1 MLRTEL
7 IRPLPQL
14 LRANADRF
22 GTKAAYRDA
31 RRSVSHAELE
41 ARTRRLA
48 GHLAGMRL
56 QPGDRAAILH
66 GNSVDVVES
75 YLAITRAAGVG
86 VPLNPR
92 VTESELA
99 YLLDDSGARV
109 VITEP
114 SRIELVA
121 RLVQDRP
128 YLRVIVTGDE
138 GVQANAPAGTV
149 SFETLATTEP
159 AEPARDDLG
168 LDDVAWMLYT
178 SGTTGKPKGVLSTQR
193 NCLWSV
199 AACYAPIPGLS
210 EDDRVVWPLPLFH
223 SLSHIVCV
231 LAVTAVGATA
241 RIVDGFSAD
250 EILDAVREESATFLA
265 GVPTMY
271 HYLVQAAREQGFTA
285 PELRM
290 CLVGGAIT
298 TAALRRSFE
307 EVFSAPLLDAY
318 GSTETCGS
326 ITINWP
332 TGARV
337 EGSCGL
343 PVPGLGVRLVSPETG
358 VDVATGEEGEVW
370 VKGSSVMVGYHNLPD
385 ATAAAL
391 RDGWFRTGDLARRDE
406 EGYFTVTGRIKELVI
421 RGGENIHPGEV
432 EEVLRGVPGVMDVAV
447 AGKAHEVL
455 GEVPVA
461 FIVPGP
467 EGIDHERL
475 FEVCR
480 ESLSYFKIPEELY
493 EIDRIPRTA
502 SGKTMRHALLELPAR
517 LLAACG
523 GRYESLFRVDWLPLP
538 SVPAPQIVAGHW
550 AVAGDIAGTDFAP
563 GLEALGN
570 EVQTYLPLGGLA
582 GLADVDGLADLDAL
596 DALVEDLA
604 AGVSFPDVA
613 LLMLGEADRPTAAR
627 RAEAVEAL
635 LARVSLGLDAWL
647 AEERTAMVPLII
659 ATRDAVATGP
669 DDDLTGLEHASVW
682 GLLRSYQAAY
692 PDRFALVDLG
702 PEEWPDE
709 NAARAVALA
718 FASQEPQSAVRDGV
732 VLRPRLVR
740 ATASSGTSTAPDTT
754 GTVLLTGADG
764 VAAEAVAHHLVSVYG
779 ARRMVLVSKDGKADA
794 VAADLQ
800 RELARGGAEIR
811 LEACDVA
818 DRKAVAKLLGKIAQ
832 PLTAIVHTAGR
843 EALADLQGRSLAVQG
858 ALNLHCLT
866 KDTTLASF
874 LVVATA
880 DGVLGSPGNG
890 TAAGAAAFLDALG
903 GHRHAAGLP
912 ALTLS
917 LGPWDG
923 AAAATS
929 GSRAWPLG
937 AGVLSTQET
946 LAVFDAAHTV
956 AQPHLVAVRPDVSAL
971 PAGEVPPLL
980 TDLFERPAGKA
991 ASPDESQA
999 EAFRARFADLAESE
1013 QDRLLLDVVVE
1024 QIRTITGLTTLDTG
1038 LSFKSLGFTSATSV
1052 ELRNRLTEESGLRLP
1067 VTLAFDHPSPTAVAV
1082 YLRKRMFGAP
1092 AGEPVVDFPEPTVSD
1107 EPIAIVAMGC
1117 KLPGGVSSPEELW
1130 RLVESGTDAITEFPD
1145 NRGWDLEGLY
1155 HPDPD
1160 HTGTSYTRHGGFLCD
1175 AAEFDAAFFGISPR
1189 EATTMD
1195 PQQRLLL
1202 ETSWET
1208 IERAG
1213 IDPTS
1218 LGGSRIGVF
1227 SGVMHHDYGSNLQQA
1242 PEGTEGYLG
1251 IGNAGSVASGRVSYT
1266 LGLEGPAVTVDTA
1279 CSSSLVALHLAAQ
1292 SLRGGECSMA
1302 LAGGAALMPTPGVF
1316 VEFSRQRGLAEDGR
1330 AKAFSGSADGT
1341 AWAEGVSVVLL
1352 ERLSDARRNGHPVL
1366 AVVRGSAVN
1375 QDGASNGLTAPSG
1388 PAQERVIR
1396 QALANARLTTADV
1409 DTVEAHGTGTSLGDP
1424 IEAQAILATY
1434 GQNRGER
1441 QPLWLGS
1448 LKSNIGHAQAAAGV
1462 AGVIKMVEAMRHG
1475 VLPKTLHVD
1484 EPTPKVDWSAGAV
1497 ELLTEAREW
1506 TRTDERPRRSAVSSF
1521 GVSGTNA
1528 HVIIE
1533 EAPAEEGA
1541 AEAGAPADRLV
1552 PFVVS
1557 AKSAEALRA
1566 QAGRI
1571 ADRVEADGSLSAVD
1585 VAYSL
1590 ATSRAVLEHRAVV
1603 VAGDR
1608 AAAVEALRAVAGGTT
1623 TGQPVTGG
1631 RLAVLFTGQGAQ
1643 RLGMGRELY
1652 GTYPVFAEAF
1662 DAVAAELDR
1671 HLPRSLK
1678 EVVFED
1684 GDEAAVNRTEFTQPA
1699 LFAIEVALFRLAE
1712 SWGVQADFVAGHSIG
1727 ELAAAH
1733 VAGVWDLADA
1743 ARLVAARGRLM
1754 QALPTGGAMVAV
1766 QATEAEVLPYLG
1778 EGVGIAA
1785 VNGPNSV
1792 VISGREDA
1800 CLAVQ
1805 DMLVELGRK
1814 TKRLTV
1820 SHAFHSVLMDP
1831 MLEEFRQVAQGLT
1844 YSAPRIPVV
1853 SNLTGNVAGADE
1865 LTDPDYWVRHVREA
1879 VRFADGVRT
1888 LHQMGVTA
1896 FLEAGPDGVLT
1907 ALAQEVLDGVESA
1920 EGLRMAAL
1928 VRRGR
1933 GETETAL
1940 AALGVLFATGR
1951 SVDWE
1956 AVFAGTGARRVD
1968 LPTYAFQRERY
1979 WLEGTAGAG
1988 DVTGAGL
1995 AGAEHP
2001 LLGAVTHLP
2010 GSGGVL
2016 ATGLLSVR
2024 THPWLADH
2032 SVSGTVL
2039 VPGAALV
2046 DLVIRAGDEVG
2057 AGVVDEMVIEAPLV
2071 LPEKGG
2077 VRVQVVVGGPED
2089 GLRAVSVYS
2098 AAPEDGP
2105 DAVWTR
2111 HVSGFLA
2118 EHPRSSA
2125 AGFDFTAWPPAGVE
2139 KIDTDGFYEDRAAVG
2154 LVYGPVFQG
2163 LHRVWRRG
2171 AEIFAEIQLPQGA
2184 DPDRFGLHPA
2194 LLDAALQSS
2203 TFCAGQEADASRT
2216 RLPFAWNQVALH
2228 ASGATALRVRAVA
2241 EGADGVALELADQTG
2256 APVASIGSMVL
2267 RTVSAEQLG
2276 AARTPLHDALFHVA
2290 WTPVETAA
2298 VETAADTGQ
2307 DGTAVFADFSEA
2319 APHEGPEGVR
2329 SLLAQV
2335 LGKLQT
2341 WSADASAQ
2349 DERLVVVTR
2358 DPQRDMAA
2366 SAVWGLVR
2374 SAQNENPDRI
2384 VLVALDGDPKSREA
2398 LAGAVATGEPQ
2409 LAIREGRTTAPRL
2422 AHHASSETL
2431 EVPDGTD
2438 AWHLDV
2444 TATGTLENL
2453 ALLPSPE
2460 VLEPLAEGQV
2470 RVGVRAAGLNFRD
2483 VLIALGMYPGRAS
2496 FGGEGAGVVIEVG
2509 PGVTTLAPGDRV
2521 MGLLRDGFGPQAL
2534 ADHRNLVR
2542 MPAGWTYEQAATV
2555 PIVFTTAYYGLKDR
2569 AGLTAGESVLIHAAA
2584 GGVGMAA
2591 VQLARHFG
2599 AEVFGTASP
2608 GKWDT
2613 LLANGLDAA
2622 HIGNSRTLEF
2632 KENFL
2637 GATGGRGVDVVL
2649 DALAHEF
2656 VDASLELLPRGGRFL
2671 EMGKTDIRE
2680 PEEVAA
2686 AYPGVAYQAFDLVE
2700 AGPDR
2705 VQEILRELVDLFEQG
2720 SLQPLPV
2727 KVWDV
2732 RKAPEAFRFLSQAR
2746 HIGKVALSVPR
2757 ELDPVGTALITGGT
2771 GTLGKLAARHLVVE
2785 HGVRNLIVTSRRG
2798 AAAEGAVELREEL
2811 SALGADVRI
2820 EACDAADRDALAA
2833 LLASIP
2839 ADRPLTA
2846 VVHTAGVLDDGV
2858 ISALTPERLDTVL
2871 RPKVDA
2877 AWNLHELT
2885 QDLDLAA
2892 FVLYS
2897 SASNVFGNPGQANY
2911 AAANGY
2917 LDGLARHRRTLGLP
2931 AVSMAWGFWSESS
2944 AMTEGLDGAAL
2955 QRNKRDGMLGITAE
2969 IGMALFDAGLRSAE
2983 GSLVPARLDIPGLR
2997 SRSAGEPVPVL
3008 LRGLVRQGRQ
3018 AAKAASVSAGSLA
3031 QEVAGLP
3038 REEQQRVLLELV
3050 REQAASV
3057 LGHSAAH
3064 TVDGERAFK
3073 DAGFDSLTSVELR
3086 NRLSSATGVRLAA
3099 TVVFDYPT
3107 PVALARHLLTELGVG
3122 DESAAAKAAPA
3133 AKAVSGSGADEDD
3146 PIAIVSMGCRFPAGA
3161 HTPEALWQLVAD
3173 GVDAMG
3179 DFPEN
3184 RGWDLDGLF
3193 DPDPEALG
3201 KSYVDRGAFLHDV
3214 AEFDAAFFGISP
3226 REATAMDPQ
3235 QRLLLETSWEAI
3247 ERAGID
3253 PAELRGSDTG
3263 VFTGLISHDYTVKLQ
3278 TSQAELEGMRL
3289 TGTAGSVASGRVSYA
3304 LGFEGPSLSVDTAC
3318 SSSLVAL
3325 HMAVQALRSGE
3336 CSMALAGGAMVM
3348 STPETFVEFSRQR
3361 GLAADGLV
3369 KAFSAAADG
3378 TAWAEGVGVLLVERL
3393 SDARRKGHPVLAVVR
3408 GTAVNQD
3415 GASNGLTAPN
3425 GPAQQRVIQQA
3436 LANGGITPQ
3445 DVDAVEAHGTGTAL
3459 GDPIEAQALLAT
3471 YGQNRGDLDPLWLG
3485 SLKSNIGH
3493 AQGAA
3498 GVASVIKMVMAL
3510 QHEVLPKTLHVDE
3523 PTPKVDWS
3531 AGAVELLTEARAWPR
3546 GERARRAGVSS
3557 FGVSGTNAH
3566 VIVEEAPAE
3575 EGAAEAGAPADRLV
3589 PFVVS
3594 AKSAEALRAQAGRI
3608 ADRVETDASLSAVD
3622 VAYSLATSR
3631 AVLEHRAVVVA
3642 GDRAAAVEALRAV
3655 AGGTTTGQPVTGGR
3669 LAVLFTGQGAQRLG
3683 MGRELYGTYP
3693 VFAEA
3698 FDAVA
3703 AELDRHLERSLKE
3716 VVFGDDAEAVN
3727 RTEFTQPALFAIEV
3741 ALFRLAESWG
3751 VQADFVAGHSIG
3763 ELAAAHV
3770 AGVWDLAD
3778 AARLVAARGRLMQAL
3793 PTGGAMVAVQATEAE
3808 VLPYLGEGVGIAAVN
3823 GPNSVVISG
3832 REDACLAVQDM
3843 LVELGRKTKRLTVS
3857 HAFHSVLMDPM
3868 LEEFRQ
3874 VAQGLT
3880 YSAPRIPVVSNLTG
3894 NVAGAD
3900 ELTDPDYWVRHVR
3913 EAVRFTDGIRTL
3925 HRMGVTAFLEAGPD
3939 GILTALAQEILDGVD
3954 GTEGLRSAAL
3964 VRRGRAEAETA
3975 LAALGVLFTTGRI
3988 PDWEAVFA
3996 GTGARR
4002 VDLPTY
4008 AFQRERYWPEN
4019 AVTAGDATSLG
4030 LVGADHPL
4038 IGAWVHLPE
4047 TGGVLGT
4054 GMLSART
4061 QPWLA
4066 DHVVSGTVL
4075 VPGAALVELAV
4086 RAGDEAGA
4094 GTVDEL
4100 VIEAPLVLP
4109 EKGGVRIQVSVAGL
4123 DDLGRRP
4130 VAVHSA
4136 APDEGPEATWTRHVS
4151 GFLTA
4156 AHEPA
4161 GFDFGVW
4168 PPAGAESVDVSDFYD
4183 RQLDAGYAYGPV
4195 FQGVQAVW
4203 TKGDE
4208 VYAEVA
4214 LPEGQAPERYGLH
4227 PALLDAAL
4235 QTTSFLGAA
4244 DTEAGTT
4251 RLPFAWNQVAL
4262 YASGATALRVRAV
4275 RAAGD
4280 GLSLSI
4286 ADQTG
4291 VPVAAIGALVMRA
4304 VSTAELGAASAPV
4317 HDALYRIEW
4326 AQVSLP
4332 RTEGAQLTT
4341 VTDATTVR
4349 DAAAGTTV
4357 PGILLLDATGAAE
4370 PAGAHRAHAVTARVL
4385 GALQAWAAEPA
4396 LDGTQLVV
4404 VTSGAVA
4411 GVSDPAG
4418 TAVWGLVRSAQA
4430 EHPDRIV
4437 LVDLD
4442 TNMGDARTREL
4453 IASAAASGEP
4463 QLAIREGVATA
4474 PRLAREPRAADE
4486 DVISLDPAGTALVT
4500 GGTGTLGKLVAR
4512 HLVVEHGVRNLI
4524 VTSRR
4529 GAAAEGAVELR
4540 EELSALGADVRIE
4553 ACDAADRDAL
4563 AALLASI
4570 PADRPLTAVV
4580 HTAGVLDD
4588 GVISAL
4594 TPERLDTVLRPK
4606 VDAAWNL
4613 HELTQDLDLA
4623 AFVLYSSAAGVFGT
4637 PGQGNYAAANAYLDG
4652 LAQFRRERGLSAVSL
4667 AWGLWAEATGMTAHL
4682 ADADLQRG
4690 KRGGMLGLPN
4700 DEGLALFDAG
4710 LGSPEATL
4718 MPARLDLAELR
4729 AQAAS
4734 GSLQPILHG
4743 LIRPA
4748 RRTAKAAT
4756 APKGETLAQRLVGR
4770 SPEER
4775 GQLLLDL
4782 VRGNV
4787 ATVLGVSNPATV
4799 DANRAFKDAG
4809 FDSLTAVEFRNRL
4822 TEATGVRL
4830 PATLVFDYPT
4840 PTALV
4845 RLLQEELKSAEA
4857 PAQTL
4862 SVLDELDRLER
4873 ALTGPAM
4880 DQDTKAQVAQ
4890 RLQDLTGQWES
4901 LHGGFGGLDGIDG
4914 FDLDAATDDE
4924 VFALMD
4930 SELGLS

>member
-7 IRPLPQL
+7 IRPLPEL
-14 LRANADRF
+14 LGANADRF
-22 GTKAAYRDA
+22 GTKVAYSDA

-48 GHLAGMRL
+48 GHLAGLRL

-66 GNSVDVVES
+66 GNSVEVVES

-109 VITEP
+109 IITEP

-128 YLRVIVTGDE
+128 YLRVIVTGPE
-138 GVQANAPAGTV
+138 GVPAEAPVGTV

-210 EDDRVVWPLPLFH
+210 SEDRVVWPLPLFH
-223 SLSHIVCV
+223 SLSHIVAV

-358 VDVATGEEGEVW
+358 ADVATGEEGEVW
-370 VKGSSVMVGYHNLPD
+370 VKGSSVMVGYHNQPET
-385 ATAAAL
+385 TAAAL

-432 EEVLRGVPGVMDVAV
+432 EEVLRGVPGVSDVAV

-475 FEVCR
+475 FEACR
-480 ESLSYFKIPEELY
+480 ENLSYFKIPEELY

-502 SGKTMRHALLELPAR
+502 SGKTMRHVLLERPAR
-517 LLAACG
+517 LLAAGG
-523 GRYESLFRVDWLPLP
+523 GRYESLFRIDWLPLP
-538 SVPAPQIVAGHW
+538 SVPAPQLVAGHW
-550 AVAGDIAGTDFAP
+550 AVAGDIAGTEFAS

-582 GLADVDGLADLDAL
+582 GLADVDGLGDLDAL

-627 RAEAVEAL
+627 RGEAVEAL
-635 LARVSLGLDAWL
+635 VARVSLALEAWL
-647 AEERTAMVPLII
+647 AEERTAMVPLMI
-659 ATRDAVATGP
+659 ATRDAVATGH
-669 DDDLTGLEHASVW
+669 DDELTGMEHAAVW
-682 GLLRSYQAAY
+682 GLLRSYQAAH

-709 NAARAVALA
+709 AAARAVALA
-718 FASQEPQSAVRDGV
+718 FASQEAQSAVRDGV
-732 VLRPRLVR
+732 LLRPRLVR
-740 ATASSGTSTAPDTT
+740 ATAASGPAAAPDTT

-764 VAAEAVAHHLVSVYG
+764 VAAEAVARHLVAVYG
-779 ARRMVLVSKDGKADA
+779 ARRVVLVSEGGKADS
-794 VAADLQ
+794 AAAAL
-800 RELARGGAEIR
+800 RAELARGGADIR
-811 LEACDVA
+811 LEACDVS

-843 EALADLQGRSLAVQG
+843 ETLTDLRGRSLAVQG

-866 KDTTLASF
+866 KDIALGSF
-874 LVVATA
+874 LVIPTA
-880 DGVLGSPGNG
+880 DGVLGTPGSG
-890 TAAGAAAFLDALG
+890 AAAAAAAFLDALG
-903 GHRHAAGLP
+903 DHRHAAGLP
-912 ALTLS
+912 ALSLS
-917 LGPWDG
+917 LGPWHG
-923 AAAATS
+923 AAAAAS
-929 GSRAWPLG
+929 GSRTWPTG

-946 LAVFDAAHTV
+946 LAMFDAAHTV
-956 AQPHLVAVRPDVSAL
+956 AQAHLVAVRPDVSAL

-980 TDLFERPAGKA
+980 TELFERPAGKA
-991 ASPDESQA
+991 ATPDENLA
-999 EAFRARFADLAESE
+999 EAFQARFEDLPETE
-1013 QDRLLLDVVVE
+1013 QDRQLLDVVVE

-1038 LSFKSLGFTSATSV
+1038 LSFKSLGFTSATAV

-1067 VTLAFDHPSPTAVAV
+1067 VTLAFDYPSPTAVAV

-1092 AGEPVVDFPEPTVSD
+1092 AGEPAVDYPEPVVSD

-1130 RLVESGTDAITEFPD
+1130 QLVASGTDAITEFPD

-1160 HTGTSYTRHGGFLCD
+1160 HTGTSYTRHGGFLPD
-1175 AAEFDAAFFGISPR
+1175 VAEFDAAFFGISPR
-1189 EATTMD
+1189 EAIAMD

-1227 SGVMHHDYGSNLQQA
+1227 SGVMHHDYGSNVQQA

-1251 IGNAGSVASGRVSYT
+1251 IGVAGSVASGRVSYT

-1302 LAGGAALMPTPGVF
+1302 LAGGAALMATPGVF

-1441 QPLWLGS
+1441 EPLWLGS

-1475 VLPKTLHVD
+1475 VLPKTLHID
-1484 EPTPKVDWSAGAV
+1484 EPTSKVDWSAGAV
-1497 ELLTEAREW
+1497 ELLTEARAW
-1506 TRTDERPRRSAVSSF
+1506 ARTEERPRRSAVSSF

-1533 EAPAEEGA
+1533 EAPADEA
-1541 AEAGAPADRLV
+1541 AEEPAAPVDRLV

-1557 AKSAEALRA
+1557 AKSADALRA

-1571 ADRVEADGSLSAVD
+1571 ADRVEADASLTAVD

-1590 ATSRAVLEHRAVV
+1590 ATSRASLEHRAVV
-1603 VAGDR
+1603 VAADR
-1608 AAAVEALRAVAGGTT
+1608 EAATQALRSVAA
-1623 TGQPVTGG
+1623 GQTAGQSVTGG

-1643 RLGMGRELY
+1643 RLDMGRELY
-1652 GTYPVFAEAF
+1652 GTYPVFARAF
-1662 DAVAAELDR
+1662 DAVAAELDQY
-1671 HLPRSLK
+1671 LPRTLK
-1678 EVVFED
+1678 EVLFED
-1684 GDEAAVNRTEFTQPA
+1684 GDEEAVNRTEFTQPA
-1699 LFAIEVALFRLAE
+1699 LFAVEVSLYRLVE
-1712 SWGVQADFVAGHSIG
+1712 SWGVRPDFVAGHSIG

-1754 QALPTGGAMVAV
+1754 QALPSGGAMVAV
-1766 QATEAEVLPYLG
+1766 QATEAEVLPYLC

-1831 MLEEFRQVAQGLT
+1831 MLEEFRQIAESLT
-1844 YSAPRIPVV
+1844 YDAPRIPVV
-1853 SNLTGNVAGADE
+1853 SNVTGKVAGADE
-1865 LTDPDYWVRHVREA
+1865 LADPDYWVRHVREA

-1896 FLEAGPDGVLT
+1896 FLEAGPDGILT
-1907 ALAQEVLDGVESA
+1907 ALTQEILDGAEGA
-1920 EGLRMAAL
+1920 EGLRLAAL
-1928 VRRGR
+1928 SRRGR
-1933 GETETAL
+1933 PETETLL
-1940 AALGVLFATGR
+1940 AALGVLYSTGR
-1951 SVDWE
+1951 AVDWE
-1956 AVFAGTGARRVD
+1956 AVFDGTGARRVD
-1968 LPTYAFQRERY
+1968 LPTYAFQRERF
-1979 WLEGTAGAG
+1979 WLEGSSAAG

-2032 SVSGTVL
+2032 SVAGTIL

-2057 AGVVDEMVIEAPLV
+2057 SGVVDEMIIEAPLV

-2077 VRVQVVVGGPED
+2077 VRVQVVVAGAED
-2089 GLRAVSVYS
+2089 GLRAVSLYS
-2098 AAPEDGP
+2098 SSPEDGP
-2105 DAVWTR
+2105 EAAWTR

-2118 EHPRSSA
+2118 ERSRSTA
-2125 AGFDFTAWPPAGVE
+2125 TAFDFTAWPPAGVE
-2139 KIDTDGFYEDRAAVG
+2139 KIDTDAFYEDRAAAG
-2154 LVYGPVFQG
+2154 LHYGPVFQG
-2163 LHRVWRRG
+2163 IQKVWRRG
-2171 AEIFAEIQLPQGA
+2171 AEVFAEIQLPQGA
-2184 DPDRFGLHPA
+2184 DADRFGLHPA

-2203 TFCAGQEADASRT
+2203 TFCPGQEADAEQT

-2241 EGADGVALELADQTG
+2241 EGSDGVALELADQTG
-2256 APVASIGSMVL
+2256 APVATIGSMVL
-2267 RTVSAEQLG
+2267 RPVAADQLG

-2290 WTPVETAA
+2290 WSPVETA
-2298 VETAADTGQ
+2298 EDGEPAAESAFTC
-2307 DGTAVFADFSEA
+2307 ADFTKGARDEA
-2319 APHEGPEGVR
+2319 PAGVR

-2335 LGKLQT
+2335 LGTLQT
-2341 WSADASAQ
+2341 WSAEASAQ
-2349 DERLVVVTR
+2349 DEQLVVVTR

-2384 VLVALDGDPKSREA
+2384 VLVALDEDPKSRTA
-2398 LAGAVATGEPQ
+2398 LAAAVATGEPQ
-2409 LAIREGRTTAPRL
+2409 LAIREGRATAPRL
-2422 AHHASSETL
+2422 AHIASSETL
-2431 EVPDGTD
+2431 AVPAGTD

-2496 FGGEGAGVVIEVG
+2496 FGGEGAGVVLEVG
-2509 PGVTTLAPGDRV
+2509 PGVTSLAPGDRV

-2569 AGLTAGESVLIHAAA
+2569 AGLTSGESVLIHAAA

-2591 VQLARHFG
+2591 VQIARHFG

-2613 LLANGLDAA
+2613 LRANGLDEA

-2632 KENFL
+2632 KERFL
-2637 GATGGRGVDVVL
+2637 EATGQRGVDLVL

-2671 EMGKTDIRE
+2671 EMGKTDIRD
-2680 PEEVAA
+2680 PQEVAA

-2757 ELDPVGTALITGGT
+2757 ELDRAGTALITGGT
-2771 GTLGKLAARHLVVE
+2771 GTLGKLAARHLVTE
-2785 HGVRNLIVTSRRG
+2785 HGIENLIITSRRG
-2798 AAAEGAVELREEL
+2798 AAAEGAAELREEL
-2811 SALGADVRI
+2811 VELGASVRI
-2820 EACDAADRDALAA
+2820 EACDAADREALAS
-2833 LLASIP
+2833 LLESIP
-2839 ADRPLTA
+2839 AEHPLTA

-2858 ISALTPERLDTVL
+2858 ISALTPERVDTVL

-2885 QDLDLAA
+2885 QGLDLAA

-2897 SASNVFGNPGQANY
+2897 SASNVFGNPGQGNY

-2944 AMTEGLDGAAL
+2944 AMTENLDGAAL
-2955 QRNKRDGMLGITAE
+2955 QRNKRDGMLGLTAE
-2969 IGMALFDAGLRSAE
+2969 IGMALFDAGIRSAE
-2983 GSLVPARLDIPGLR
+2983 GALVPARLDIPGLR
-2997 SRSAGEPVPVL
+2997 SRSVGEPVPVL

-3018 AAKAASVSAGSLA
+3018 AAKSAAAGAGSLA
-3031 QEVAGLP
+3031 QDLAGLSQ
-3038 REEQQRVLLELV
+3038 EEQQRVLLELV

-3086 NRLSSATGVRLAA
+3086 NRLSSASGVRLAA

-3122 DESAAAKAAPA
+3122 DQPAAVRAQA
-3133 AKAVSGSGADEDD
+3133 AKAVSGAGADEDD
-3146 PIAIVSMGCRFPAGA
+3146 PIAIVSMGCRFPAGI

-3173 GVDAMG
+3173 GADVMG
-3179 DFPEN
+3179 GFPEN

-3214 AEFDAAFFGISP
+3214 ADFDAAFFGISP

-3253 PAELRGSDTG
+3253 PAELRGTDTA

-3289 TGTAGSVASGRVSYA
+3289 TGTAGSVASGRVSYT
-3304 LGFEGPSLSVDTAC
+3304 LGLEGPSLSVDTAC

-3325 HMAVQALRSGE
+3325 HMAVQAIRSGE

-3348 STPETFVEFSRQR
+3348 ATPDTFVEFSRQR

-3369 KAFSAAADG
+3369 KAFSASADG
-3378 TAWAEGVGVLLVERL
+3378 TAWAEAVGVLLVERL
-3393 SDARRKGHPVLAVVR
+3393 SDARRKGHPVLAVIR

-3425 GPAQQRVIQQA
+3425 GPSQQRVIQQA

-3459 GDPIEAQALLAT
+3459 GDPIEAQAILAT
-3471 YGQNRGDLDPLWLG
+3471 YGQDRHDDQPLWLG

-3498 GVASVIKMVMAL
+3498 GVASIIKVVMAL
-3510 QHEVLPKTLHVDE
+3510 QNEVLPKTLHVDE

-3531 AGAVELLTEARAWPR
+3531 AGAVELLTEARPWVR

-3566 VIVEEAPAE
+3566 VIIEEAPAE
-3575 EGAAEAGAPADRLV
+3575 ETLVEQVEPADQPV

-3594 AKSAEALRAQAGRI
+3594 AKSADALRAQAGRI
-3608 ADRVETDASLSAVD
+3608 ADRVEEQSSLSAVD

-3631 AVLEHRAVVVA
+3631 ASLEHRAVVVA
-3642 GDRAAAVEALRAV
+3642 ADREGAVEALRAV
-3655 AGGTTTGQPVTGGR
+3655 AAGHTAGQSVTGGR

-3683 MGRELYGTYP
+3683 MGRELHESYP

-3703 AELDRHLERSLKE
+3703 AELDQHLGRSLKS
-3716 VVFGDDAEAVN
+3716 VLFGDDEDAVH
-3727 RTEFTQPALFAIEV
+3727 RTEFTQPALFAVEV
-3741 ALFRLAESWG
+3741 ALFRLVESWG
-3751 VQADFVAGHSIG
+3751 VRPDFVAGHSIG

-3770 AGVWDLAD
+3770 AGVWSLAD

-3793 PTGGAMVAVQATEAE
+3793 PSGGAMVAVQATEAE
-3808 VLPYLGEGVGIAAVN
+3808 VLPYLGEGVGIAAIN

-3832 REDACLAVQDM
+3832 REAECLAVKAT
-3843 LVELGRKTKRLTVS
+3843 LSELGRKTKQLTVS

-3868 LEEFRQ
+3868 LAEFRE
-3874 VAQGLT
+3874 VAASLT
-3880 YSAPRIPVVSNLTG
+3880 YGAPRIPVVSNVTG
-3894 NVAGAD
+3894 KVAEAA
-3900 ELTDPDYWVRHVR
+3900 ELASPDYWVSHVR
-3913 EAVRFTDGIRTL
+3913 EAVRFADGVRTL
-3925 HRMGVTAFLEAGPD
+3925 HQLGVTTFLEAGPD
-3939 GILTALAQEILDGVD
+3939 GVLTALAQEILDGVD
-3954 GTEGLRSAAL
+3954 GAEGLRLAAL
-3964 VRRGRAEAETA
+3964 QRRGRPETETL
-3975 LAALGVLFTTGRI
+3975 LAAIGVLFSTGRAV
-3988 PDWEAVFA
+3988 DWQAVFA
-3996 GTGARR
+3996 GAGARR

-4008 AFQRERYWPEN
+4008 AFQRERYWPEDS
-4019 AVTAGDATSLG
+4019 AAAGDAGSLG

-4038 IGAWVHLPE
+4038 IGAWLHLPE

-4054 GMLSART
+4054 GMLSTRT

-4094 GTVDEL
+4094 GTIDEL

-4109 EKGGVRIQVSVAGL
+4109 AKGGVRVQVSVAGL
-4123 DDLGRRP
+4123 DELGRRP
-4130 VAVHSA
+4130 VAVYSA
-4136 APDEGPEATWTRHVS
+4136 APDEGPEAAWTRHVS

-4156 AHEPA
+4156 VQEPA
-4161 GFDFGVW
+4161 GFDFGIW
-4168 PPAGAESVDVSDFYD
+4168 PPAGAQATDVSDFYD
-4183 RQLDAGYAYGPV
+4183 RQLAAGYTYGPV

-4244 DTEAGTT
+4244 EAEEGTT

-4262 YASGATALRVRAV
+4262 HAAGATALRVRAV

-4291 VPVAAIGALVMRA
+4291 VPVASIGALVMRA
-4304 VSTAELGAASAPV
+4304 VSTAGLGAASAPV
-4317 HDALYRIEW
+4317 HEALYRIEW
-4326 AQVSLP
+4326 NRVSLP
-4332 RTEGAQLTT
+4332 RAERTQLTT
-4341 VTDATTVR
+4341 VTDAAGVR
-4349 DAAAGTTV
+4349 AAAAATTA
-4357 PGILLLDATGAAE
+4357 PGILLLDTTEAAE
-4370 PAGAHRAHAVTARVL
+4370 PAGAGRAHAVTARVL
-4385 GALQAWAAEPA
+4385 GALQAWSAESA

-4404 VTSGAVA
+4404 TTRGAVC
-4411 GVSDPAG
+4411 GVTDPAG

-4442 TNMGDARTREL
+4442 TGTDDPRTREL
-4453 IASAAASGEP
+4453 IASAAGSGEP
-4463 QLAIREGVATA
+4463 QLAIRAGVATA
-4474 PRLAREPRAADE
+4474 PRLGREPRVGDTYLA
-4486 DVISLDPAGTALVT
+4486 SLDPAGTVLIT

-4512 HLVVEHGVRNLI
+4512 HLVTEYGVRHL
-4524 VTSRR
+4524 VLAGRR

-4540 EELSALGADVRIE
+4540 EELAGLGASVRIE
-4553 ACDAADRDAL
+4553 ACDAADREAL
-4563 AALLASI
+4563 AALLESI
-4570 PADRPLTAVV
+4570 PAEHPLTAVV

-4588 GVISAL
+4588 GIISAL
-4594 TPERLDTVLRPK
+4594 TPERLDAVLKPK

-4613 HELTQDLDLA
+4613 HELTRDLDLT

-4652 LAQFRRERGLSAVSL
+4652 LAQYRRERGLSAVSL

-4682 ADADLQRG
+4682 GDADLQRG

-4700 DEGLALFDAG
+4700 DEGLALFDAA
-4710 LGSPEATL
+4710 LLSSEATL
-4718 MPARLDLAELR
+4718 MPARLDLGELR
-4729 AQAAS
+4729 AQAAG
-4734 GSLQPILHG
+4734 GSLQAILHG

-4748 RRTAKAAT
+4748 RRAAKAAT
-4756 APKGETLAQRLVGR
+4756 AAKGESLAQRLAGK
-4770 SPEER
+4770 STEER

-4782 VRGNV
+4782 VRGHV
-4787 ATVLGVSNPATV
+4787 AGVLGVSNPATI
-4799 DANRAFKDAG
+4799 DATRAFKDAG
-4809 FDSLTAVEFRNRL
+4809 FDSLTAVEFRNKL

-4845 RLLQEELKSAEA
+4845 RLLQEELKVEEA
-4857 PAQTL
+4857 PTQNL
-4862 SVLDELDRLER
+4862 SVLDELDRLEA
-4873 ALTGPAM
+4873 ALNGSSLCE
-4880 DQDTKAQVAQ
+4880 DVKSQVAQ
-4890 RLQDLTGQWES
+4890 RLQALTGQWES
-4901 LHGGFGGLDGIDG
+4901 ANGAFGGIDG

-4930 SELGLS
+4930 SELGL